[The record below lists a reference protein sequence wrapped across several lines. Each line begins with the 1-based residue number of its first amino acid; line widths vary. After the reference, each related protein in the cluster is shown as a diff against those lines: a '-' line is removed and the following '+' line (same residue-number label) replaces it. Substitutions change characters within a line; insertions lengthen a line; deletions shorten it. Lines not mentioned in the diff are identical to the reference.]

1 MLKEAQLCIISRL
14 KTTLVLQERQNGKM
28 FKQLHFHSISN
39 KITHSL
45 AVILGL
51 KIIKIA
57 LEFAEFYKSSN
68 LKIMWLRLNTTT
80 FTFHLHSATIIIS
93 LPSIEEICWWDIW
106 RKKFRKLNRYLIFSQ
121 SIVHFLKDGFS
132 KIREA
137 INSIWLTIEW
147 YIGASSLLASTHT
160 TS

>member
-68 LKIMWLRLNTTT
+68 QKITVNVTKT
-80 FTFHLHSATIIIS
+80 
-93 LPSIEEICWWDIW
+93 
-106 RKKFRKLNRYLIFSQ
+106 
-121 SIVHFLKDGFS
+121 
-132 KIREA
+132 
-137 INSIWLTIEW
+137 
-147 YIGASSLLASTHT
+147 
-160 TS
+160 

>member
-57 LEFAEFYKSSN
+57 SEFAEFYKSFKS
-68 LKIMWLRLNTTT
+68 
-80 FTFHLHSATIIIS
+80 
-93 LPSIEEICWWDIW
+93 
-106 RKKFRKLNRYLIFSQ
+106 
-121 SIVHFLKDGFS
+121 KDNVT
-132 KIREA
+132 K
-137 INSIWLTIEW
+137 T
-147 YIGASSLLASTHT
+147 
-160 TS
+160 